1 MTSRRVI
8 DLSIPSFRSEFCIPA
23 APFTRTKL
31 IPNIYTH
38 KNSFCTPYVQG
49 NAWDEQGVVSIS
61 IRIKQVTPG
70 EMKVLIEQARK
81 RGLTMAAH
89 LENYDWEYDVESRD
103 AILKGLD
110 RHI

>member
-1 MTSRRVI
+1 
-8 DLSIPSFRSEFCIPA
+8 
-23 APFTRTKL
+23 
-31 IPNIYTH
+31 
-38 KNSFCTPYVQG
+38 
-49 NAWDEQGVVSIS
+49 
-61 IRIKQVTPG
+61 
-70 EMKVLIEQARK
+70 MKVLIEQARK